1 MTPIQTALIFVGAP
15 AAIMLFLAALVY
27 GASSRRSPRYRPGR
41 AFTFA
46 PVWFVAAERAA
57 ALDGRA
63 RSRDEHAAVEARF
76 ADGTRPPALTAD
88 ANAAPAAQHKG
99 GARGTW

>member
-27 GASSRRSPRYRPGR
+27 GANSRRAPRYRPGR
-41 AFTFA
+41 PFTFA
-46 PVWFVAAERAA
+46 PVWFVAAERAVS
-57 ALDGRA
+57 LDGRA
-63 RSRDEHAAVEARF
+63 SRDPHAAVEARH
-76 ADGTRPPALTAD
+76 AGEARPPALTAD
-88 ANAAPAAQHKG
+88 ANAAAAAQHKG